1 MLKHSDILGSLLPF
15 AACCTKVR
23 SGPEVPSATAYQNT
37 LFEGHR
43 QLAGLQRWEFAVS
56 WANIASRNT
65 VSQHINLKHCVQQ
78 SKSSRQHFWQHFA
91 LRPT

>member
-43 QLAGLQRWEFAVS
+43 QLAGLDLKSYRLTWQKP
-56 WANIASRNT
+56 NT
-65 VSQHINLKHCVQQ
+65 P
-78 SKSSRQHFWQHFA
+78 A
-91 LRPT
+91 P